1 MRKLLLYV
9 VVFISAASFFS
20 SISPLYGQE
29 ISSKDFLYRVR
40 HPSARRSWAKMDGNV
55 YHRRRG
61 ASTIEAPMYLGILF
75 SPDRTLAQIVID
87 NRQGY
92 YVGQTFA
99 VGEAGTSIIPLN
111 DDTKKDPLLGK
122 FGLRPEDLTMT
133 FLYWG
138 MQEELASDSIKGVD
152 CRVFLLKSQKT
163 EETVKVWISMKY
175 FFPLKAEWYRK
186 GGKDYFRA
194 LEVGSFK
201 KKNNY
206 WLISRLELY
215 GPGWRTKVD
224 FDRFDVGNPK
234 EGIPKGLFKKLGK
247 VEAPKA

>member
-1 MRKLLLYV
+1 MRKLSLGLLITLFFTTAFITTSP
-9 VVFISAASFFS
+9 VF
-20 SISPLYGQE
+20 GQD
-29 ISSKDFLYRVR
+29 ISSQDFLYRVR
-40 HPSARRSWAKMDGNV
+40 HPSARRSWAEMLGKV

-61 ASTIEAPMYLGILF
+61 ADTIEAPMYLGILF

-87 NRQGY
+87 KRQGY
-92 YVGQTFA
+92 YVGQAFA

-111 DDTKKDPLLGK
+111 DATKKEPLLGK

-133 FLYWG
+133 FLYWK
-138 MQEELASDSIKGVD
+138 MQKELEGDSIRGVD
-152 CRVFLLKSQKT
+152 CRVFLLKSAKSG
-163 EETVKVWISMKY
+163 ETVKVWISTKY
-175 FFPLKAEWYRK
+175 FFPLKAQWYRK
-186 GGKDYFRA
+186 SAENYFRA

-224 FDRFDVGNPK
+224 FDQFDVGNPEK
-234 EGIPKGLFKKLGK
+234 GIPEGLFKKIGK
-247 VEAPKA
+247 AEAPKI